1 MIVLKFTTE
10 YADVFIG
17 TLTQVV
23 GEREKRICQ
32 VVLSKR
38 ARFAYRGEAE
48 RFAGE
53 YKLKYAYEGSRFMPV
68 PLYHRKPLAVAMKV
82 DEEPIAYRRPCLYYM
97 SRRPK
102 EQWNDMCR
110 SLDGGREYLLTVKWD
125 IRDIRGESFFEVP
138 EPDDWDEEV

>member
-1 MIVLKFTTE
+1 MIKLTFTTE

-32 VVLSKR
+32 VALSKNVK
-38 ARFAYRGEAE
+38 FTYRGVPE

-53 YKLKYAYEGSRFMPV
+53 YKLRYKHEGTRYMPV
-68 PLYHRKPLAVAMKV
+68 PLFHRKPLAVAMK
-82 DEEPIAYRRPCLYYM
+82 E
-97 SRRPK
+97 RPK

-110 SLDGGREYLLTVKWD
+110 SLDGGREYLLNVKWD
-125 IRDIRGESFFEVP
+125 IRDIRGESFFEEP
-138 EPDDWDEEV
+138 EEEDWDEE

>member
-1 MIVLKFTTE
+1 MIKLTFTTE

-32 VVLSKR
+32 VALSKNVK
-38 ARFAYRGEAE
+38 FTYRGVPE

-53 YKLKYAYEGSRFMPV
+53 YKLSYKHEGTRYMPV
-68 PLYHRKPLAVAMKV
+68 PLFHRKPLAVAMKE
-82 DEEPIAYRRPCLYYM
+82 DEEPITYRKPCLYYM

-110 SLDGGREYLLTVKWD
+110 SLDGGREYLLNVKWD

-138 EPDDWDEEV
+138 EEDEWEEE

>member
-1 MIVLKFTTE
+1 MIRLKFTTE
-10 YADVFIG
+10 YADVFVG

-23 GEREKRICQ
+23 GAREKRICQ

-82 DEEPIAYRRPCLYYM
+82 DEEPIAYRRPCLYFM
-97 SRRPK
+97 SKRGK
-102 EQWNDMCR
+102 EEWNDMCR
-110 SLDGGREYLLTVKWD
+110 SLDGGQEYLLRVEWD
-125 IRDIRGESFFEVP
+125 IRDIRGEALFET
-138 EPDDWDEEV
+138 DEEEWEEED